1 MRGDTLVSC
10 ARPRSRARPFRS
22 LAWGDAISRP
32 LVLPTGAVG
41 SEKARAKKPPV
52 RGLASASSTSIMTIT
67 ILEDFSMRNY
77 DSAYIRRIER
87 RIV

>member
-32 LVLPTGAVG
+32 LVLLQERSKREGT
-41 SEKARAKKPPV
+41 SQKTTV
-52 RGLASASSTSIMTIT
+52 RGLASASSTSNMTIT
-67 ILEDFSMRNY
+67 VFLEDFQ
-77 DSAYIRRIER
+77 
-87 RIV
+87 